1 MGYARPRMFSRFKST
16 FPALARLVKR
26 FSNYKLRVALVLF
39 LGLVVSSIQ
48 PLSVKLTERL
58 ISELQ
63 KGKSIDPSFFRWVPG
78 ALILIF
84 VISGLAKYFYNTIRR
99 TLAEEIISSYRE
111 ELYRKYLALPLSTLD
126 QKRTGEMLSGLQNDL
141 AQMYTGIETFSVV
154 LKEPFTFLGL
164 MGIAFYCDW
173 RLTLATL
180 MVAPIIALLFSR
192 TGSAVKRYSTRN
204 MENFSDLM
212 ALTQESLVGARIVK
226 VFGLESILM
235 KRFQTI
241 QSRFLTTIFKSIRV
255 QELATPLVEFV
266 GAILIAGV
274 VTYAGFATSQGHL
287 TSGELVAFII
297 AIGLAQMPIKELNNC
312 YLKLRNAEAGAERL
326 YRLLD
331 EKEPTPKS
339 EGQRHFETFQ
349 SSIVFE
355 NVSLSYGDKEVLHQV
370 CFEIKQG
377 QTTALVGQSGSGKTS
392 LVNLLPRLYEV
403 SSGSIRMDGISIQ
416 EIELGDLRKQFAFV
430 TQDTFLFHDTILN
443 NVLYGNPKASRAD
456 VEHACELAYC
466 SEFVKNLPLGL
477 DTMVGDRGVMLS
489 GGERQRVAIAR
500 AFLRNAPI
508 LILDEAT
515 SNLDLRSEAVVQ
527 KALQQLAKGRTT
539 ITIAH
544 RLSTIRDA
552 DQILVFESGRLID
565 RGNHQELTQRP
576 SSYQEALTLQ

>member
-1 MGYARPRMFSRFKST
+1 
-16 FPALARLVKR
+16 
-26 FSNYKLRVALVLF
+26 
-39 LGLVVSSIQ
+39 
-48 PLSVKLTERL
+48 
-58 ISELQ
+58 
-63 KGKSIDPSFFRWVPG
+63 
-78 ALILIF
+78 
-84 VISGLAKYFYNTIRR
+84 
-99 TLAEEIISSYRE
+99 
-111 ELYRKYLALPLSTLD
+111 
-126 QKRTGEMLSGLQNDL
+126 MLSGLQNDL

-164 MGIAFYCDW
+164 MGVAFYCDW

-192 TGSAVKRYSTRN
+192 TGSAVKRYSSRN

-212 ALTQESLVGARIVK
+212 ALTQESLAGARIVK
-226 VFGLESILM
+226 VFGLENILM
-235 KRFQTI
+235 KRFQDI
-241 QSRFLTTIFKSIRV
+241 QGRFLNTIFKSIRV

-274 VTYAGFATSQGHL
+274 VTYAGFATAQGHL
-287 TSGELVAFII
+287 TPGELVAFII
-297 AIGLAQMPIKELNNC
+297 SIGLAQMPIKELNNS

-326 YRLLD
+326 YRVLD
-331 EKEPTPKS
+331 EKEPATPS
-339 EGQRHFETFQ
+339 QGRRHFDTFKT
-349 SSIVFE
+349 SIVFE
-355 NVSLSYGDKEVLHQV
+355 NVSLSYGEKEVLHQV
-370 CFEIKQG
+370 SFEIKQG

-403 SSGSIRMDGISIQ
+403 SSGTIRMDGVSIQ
-416 EIELGDLRKQFAFV
+416 EIDIHDLRRQFAFV

-443 NVLYGNPKASRAD
+443 NVLYGNPNANRKN
-456 VEHACELAYC
+456 VEQACELAYC
-466 SEFVKNLPLGL
+466 SEFVKNLPAGI
-477 DTMVGDRGVMLS
+477 DTVVGDRGVMLS

-539 ITIAH
+539 VTIAH
-544 RLSTIRDA
+544 RLSTIREA

-565 RGNHQELTQRP
+565 RGNHQELSQRP